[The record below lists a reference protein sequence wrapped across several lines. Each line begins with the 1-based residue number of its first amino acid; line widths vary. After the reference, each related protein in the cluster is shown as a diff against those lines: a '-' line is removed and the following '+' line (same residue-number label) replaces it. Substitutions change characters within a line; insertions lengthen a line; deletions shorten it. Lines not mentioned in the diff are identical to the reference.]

1 MTQYLL
7 TLRANITND
16 YSKITPEQF
25 GGILAAYQ
33 AWGEKL
39 GSEGRLL
46 FGHKLKEE
54 CGRVMTPD
62 ANGENVSMK
71 DGPYVE
77 TKEVVGGV
85 YLIEADSYDHAAQLC
100 EGHPNFTFG
109 SIEIR
114 EIDLVGQPE
123 E

>member
-1 MTQYLL
+1 MSQYLIN
-7 TLRANITND
+7 LRTD
-16 YSKITPEQF
+16 VTKDFSKITPEEF

-33 AWGEKL
+33 AWGERL
-39 GSEGRLL
+39 GGEGRLL
-46 FGHKLKEE
+46 FGHKLMDEG
-54 CGRVMTPD
+54 GRVMMPD
-62 ANGENVSMK
+62 ANGENVTMK

-77 TKEVVGGV
+77 TKEVIGGV
-85 YLIEADSYDHAAQLC
+85 YLIKADSYDHAAQLC

-114 EIDLVGQPE
+114 EIDFMGQPE